1 MIGYYRFKNKKLLQ
15 QALTHPSLNIKGVQQ
30 PNYQRLEYLGDST
43 LGFVIATYLYN
54 RFPDYTDG
62 ELSILKNELV
72 KTERLNE
79 LGKYLD
85 IPQQVVFGKGDISK
99 TGPNNPSI
107 IEDVVEAIIGA
118 IYLDSG
124 LDEAK
129 KWILHYYELY
139 FLELID
145 SEELLKKQMSSV
157 SKLQVL
163 SQDLYKEIPT
173 YELLEKTGKEHS
185 PIFKMIGIIKE
196 FKAISQGSNKREAME
211 RIAKKLISKIE
222 KKLSENSQK

>member
-1 MIGYYRFKNKKLLQ
+1 MIGYYEFKNKNLLQ

-43 LGFVIATYLYN
+43 LGFIIATYLFDK
-54 RFPDYTDG
+54 FPEYSDG

-79 LGKYLD
+79 LGQHLN
-85 IPQQVVFGKGDISK
+85 IPQRVIFGNGDIKK

-107 IEDVVEAIIGA
+107 IEDVIEAIIGA

-129 KWILHYYELY
+129 KWILYYYELY
-139 FLELID
+139 FSDLIN
-145 SEELLKKQMSSV
+145 SEELLKKQISSV
-157 SKLQVL
+157 AKLQVL
-163 SQDLYKEIPT
+163 SQELYKEIPI
-173 YELLEKTGKEHS
+173 YEVIEKSGKEHA
-185 PIFKMIGIIKE
+185 PIFKMMGVIKE
-196 FKAISQGSNKREAME
+196 FKSVSVGGSKREAME
-211 RIAKKLISKIE
+211 KVAKKLLSKIE
-222 KKLSENSQK
+222 KK